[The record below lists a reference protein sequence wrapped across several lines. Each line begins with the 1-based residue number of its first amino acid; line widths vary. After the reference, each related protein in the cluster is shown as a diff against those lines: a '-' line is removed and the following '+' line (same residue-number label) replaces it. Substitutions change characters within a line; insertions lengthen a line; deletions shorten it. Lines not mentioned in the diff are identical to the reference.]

1 MIRYIGLTILYLLL
15 GTSIGIFDQFA
26 YQPFIDK
33 LFPREKIRN
42 IRVHT
47 FADLVIAILSA
58 IGTVII
64 AIPFAY
70 LMITAKNLP
79 LNLIFLNLICGLA
92 LFIGYGI
99 AIDLKRDF
107 DIRRTFTST
116 AIRASLGKSK
126 KLKRA
131 IENGVDVNEPHTDGR
146 TALMLAARNFR
157 AENVRLL
164 IEAGTNIRATDHD
177 GNTALIWASVIGDR
191 RILQMFIDAGSDI
204 NAKNHK
210 GETALDIASSGY
222 MNKRTIGL
230 LSQHGALKGNEL
242 Q

>member
-1 MIRYIGLTILYLLL
+1 MTAGSLRFEDHQARSTVALVIPYTHLQSASGFMIRYIGLTILYLLL

-116 AIRASLGKSK
+116 A
-126 KLKRA
+126 
-131 IENGVDVNEPHTDGR
+131 
-146 TALMLAARNFR
+146 
-157 AENVRLL
+157 
-164 IEAGTNIRATDHD
+164 
-177 GNTALIWASVIGDR
+177 
-191 RILQMFIDAGSDI
+191 
-204 NAKNHK
+204 
-210 GETALDIASSGY
+210 
-222 MNKRTIGL
+222 
-230 LSQHGALKGNEL
+230 
-242 Q
+242 